1 MSHQRVFVLSDFD
14 MNVKME
20 VTLKPSWK
28 RIADDL
34 AKVTQ
39 IAARNIETGAKRDVP
54 VDTGATRNSI
64 SANELGRFEWSVGP
78 TTFYAPFLEFGT
90 VYMIARPFMNTNAEK
105 ERPRFVE
112 AVRQITEDL

>member
-1 MSHQRVFVLSDFD
+1 MVKFD
-14 MNVKME
+14 MDVK
-20 VTLKPSWK
+20 VDVKLNPAWK
-28 RIADDL
+28 QVEEALRKA
-34 AKVTQ
+34 TQ

-54 VDTGATRNSI
+54 VDTGDTRNSI
-64 SANELGRFEWSVGP
+64 AANETGNLEWTVGP

-112 AVRQITEDL
+112 AVRQITQDL